1 MNRMLESTLLG
12 GGGLKSA
19 RPVGVKAPS
28 RGCHGMVRVREI
40 CPPLPI
46 IGRRV
51 NLGDL
56 RTEELAL
63 PLNKCNCPEA
73 GPAPYLSKTVE
84 LALGV
89 QM

>member
-1 MNRMLESTLLG
+1 MNRMLELTLLG
-12 GGGLKSA
+12 GEGLKSA